1 MTIQQLRYF
10 LALCQDLNYTRTAGR
25 LYLSRQALRLS
36 IAALENELCGPLF
49 INVRNHLAL
58 TEKGQRFRAQA
69 APVVE
74 QFDRMCAQA
83 YQDIRSPALRLG
95 ISVALVPSYLPMLG
109 DVLEQFRQ
117 QYPGIPLE
125 TTLLSNDAVCAQLQN
140 GTLDAGLVMDLGGCA
155 AGLARTA
162 LTRHTA
168 ALLVPRCSPFW
179 GRSSI
184 APAELDGRLLLV
196 PGLAPEPLAAVEYPA
211 AGRCPPEGRDRRAI
225 LSSALPHP
233 GAQRS
238 GPGPVGDHLRP
249 QHGQCSGRGTG
260 RHAAHL
266 RRLFAA
272 GARRAPLC
280 PAFVQLFAGT
290 PAQSMKE
297 GTPYAFLWNHRP
309 GLRQCRNSAP
319 PCGRRHDRPAHEPF
333 PRGAGRTR

>member
-49 INVRNHLAL
+49 TNVRNHLVL

-95 ISVALVPSYLPMLG
+95 ISVALVPSYLPCWG

-168 ALLVPRCSPFW
+168 PCWCPAAARSGAQQHRP
-179 GRSSI
+179 GR
-184 APAELDGRLLLV
+184 AGRPAAVGAG
-196 PGLAPEPLAAVEYPA
+196 PCAGAAGPAVEYPA

-260 RHAAHL
+260 RMPPICAAFLQPEHAEHPCVRLLCSFLQEHL
-266 RRLFAA
+266 RNL
-272 GARRAPLC
+272 
-280 PAFVQLFAGT
+280 
-290 PAQSMKE
+290 
-297 GTPYAFLWNHRP
+297 
-309 GLRQCRNSAP
+309 
-319 PCGRRHDRPAHEPF
+319 
-333 PRGAGRTR
+333 

>member
-10 LALCQDLNYTRTAGR
+10 LALCQDLNYTRTAER

-95 ISVALVPSYLPMLG
+95 ISVALVPNYLPMLG

-168 ALLVPRCSPFW
+168 ALLVP
-179 GRSSI
+179 
-184 APAELDGRLLLV
+184 
-196 PGLAPEPLAAVEYPA
+196 GLAPEPLAP
-211 AGRCPPEGRDRRAI
+211 
-225 LSSALPHP
+225 LWNT
-233 GAQRS
+233 
-238 GPGPVGDHLRP
+238 LR
-249 QHGQCSGRGTG
+249 Q
-260 RHAAHL
+260 
-266 RRLFAA
+266 A
-272 GARRAPLC
+272 GARPKVEIGEQYYQVLYRTQERNGLALDRLEITSDHC
-280 PAFVQLFAGT
+280 MDNVQDVALDGMPPICA
-290 PAQSMKE
+290 
-297 GTPYAFLWNHRP
+297 AFLQPEHAEHPCVRLLCSFLQEH
-309 GLRQCRNSAP
+309 LRNL
-319 PCGRRHDRPAHEPF
+319 
-333 PRGAGRTR
+333 

>member
-10 LALCQDLNYTRTAGR
+10 LALCEDLNYTHTAGR

-36 IAALENELCGPLF
+36 IAALEEELCGPLF

-74 QFDRMCAQA
+74 QFDRMCVQA

-168 ALLVPRCSPFW
+168 ARSGGAAASPRQSWTASCCWCRALRRSRWPRC
-179 GRSSI
+179 GI
-184 APAELDGRLLLV
+184 
-196 PGLAPEPLAAVEYPA
+196 
-211 AGRCPPEGRDRRAI
+211 
-225 LSSALPHP
+225 
-233 GAQRS
+233 
-238 GPGPVGDHLRP
+238 
-249 QHGQCSGRGTG
+249 
-260 RHAAHL
+260 
-266 RRLFAA
+266 
-272 GARRAPLC
+272 
-280 PAFVQLFAGT
+280 
-290 PAQSMKE
+290 
-297 GTPYAFLWNHRP
+297 
-309 GLRQCRNSAP
+309 
-319 PCGRRHDRPAHEPF
+319 PCGRPVPA
-333 PRGAGRTR
+333 RR

>member
-25 LYLSRQALRLS
+25 MYLSRQALRLS
-36 IAALENELCGPLF
+36 IAALEEELCGPLF

-58 TEKGQRFRAQA
+58 TEKGQRFRTQA

-184 APAELDGRLLLV
+184 APAELDGQLLSV
-196 PGLAPEPLAAVEYPA
+196 GAGPCAGAAGPAVEYPA

-280 PAFVQLFAGT
+280 PAFV
-290 PAQSMKE
+290 
-297 GTPYAFLWNHRP
+297 
-309 GLRQCRNSAP
+309 
-319 PCGRRHDRPAHEPF
+319 
-333 PRGAGRTR
+333 

>member
-25 LYLSRQALRLS
+25 MYLSRQALRLS
-36 IAALENELCGPLF
+36 IAALEEELCGPLF

-58 TEKGQRFRAQA
+58 TEKGQRFRTQA
-69 APVVE
+69 APV
-74 QFDRMCAQA
+74 
-83 YQDIRSPALRLG
+83 
-95 ISVALVPSYLPMLG
+95 VPSYLPMLG

-184 APAELDGRLLLV
+184 APAELDGQLLLV
-196 PGLAPEPLAAVEYPA
+196 PGLAPEPLAP
-211 AGRCPPEGRDRRAI
+211 
-225 LSSALPHP
+225 LWNT
-233 GAQRS
+233 
-238 GPGPVGDHLRP
+238 LR
-249 QHGQCSGRGTG
+249 Q
-260 RHAAHL
+260 
-266 RRLFAA
+266 A
-272 GARRAPLC
+272 GARPKVEIGEQYYQVLYRTQERNGLALDRLEITSDHSMDN
-280 PAFVQLFAGT
+280 VQDVALDGMPPICA
-290 PAQSMKE
+290 
-297 GTPYAFLWNHRP
+297 AFLQPEHAEHPCSRLLCSFLQEH
-309 GLRQCRNSAP
+309 LRNL
-319 PCGRRHDRPAHEPF
+319 
-333 PRGAGRTR
+333 

>member
-1 MTIQQLRYF
+1 MDLHGADRTEFLTAEAVDAGFSVYARLAAFYRDGLCRADIRAFFAADAVLRAQLRE
-10 LALCQDLNYTRTAGR
+10 GR
-25 LYLSRQALRLS
+25 EHMELHAVGKSGKRPLSAAAEKDARLRGDGLVVRDRKRGG
-36 IAALENELCGPLF
+36 IA
-49 INVRNHLAL
+49 
-58 TEKGQRFRAQA
+58 EKLQPFRAVRAQA

-184 APAELDGRLLLV
+184 APAELDGQLLLV
-196 PGLAPEPLAAVEYPA
+196 PGLAPEPLAP
-211 AGRCPPEGRDRRAI
+211 
-225 LSSALPHP
+225 LWNTL
-233 GAQRS
+233 
-238 GPGPVGDHLRP
+238 
-249 QHGQCSGRGTG
+249 
-260 RHAAHL
+260 
-266 RRLFAA
+266 A
-272 GARRAPLC
+272 GARPKVEIGEQYYQVLYRTQERNGLALDRLEITSDHSMDN
-280 PAFVQLFAGT
+280 VQDVALDGMPPICA
-290 PAQSMKE
+290 
-297 GTPYAFLWNHRP
+297 AFLQPEPAEHPCVRLLCSFLQEH
-309 GLRQCRNSAP
+309 LRNL
-319 PCGRRHDRPAHEPF
+319 
-333 PRGAGRTR
+333 

>member
-10 LALCQDLNYTRTAGR
+10 LALCEDLNYTRTAGR
-25 LYLSRQALRLS
+25 MYLSRQALRLS

-125 TTLLSNDAVCAQLQN
+125 TASFSNDAVCAQLQN

-155 AGLARTA
+155 A
-162 LTRHTA
+162 
-168 ALLVPRCSPFW
+168 
-179 GRSSI
+179 
-184 APAELDGRLLLV
+184 ELDGQLLLV
-196 PGLAPEPLAAVEYPA
+196 PGLAPEPLAP
-211 AGRCPPEGRDRRAI
+211 
-225 LSSALPHP
+225 LWNT
-233 GAQRS
+233 
-238 GPGPVGDHLRP
+238 LR
-249 QHGQCSGRGTG
+249 Q
-260 RHAAHL
+260 
-266 RRLFAA
+266 A
-272 GARRAPLC
+272 GARPKVEIGEQYYQVLYRTQERNGLALDRLEITSDHSMDN
-280 PAFVQLFAGT
+280 VQDVALDGMPPICA
-290 PAQSMKE
+290 
-297 GTPYAFLWNHRP
+297 AFLQPEHAEHPCVRLLC
-309 GLRQCRNSAP
+309 GFLQEHLRNL
-319 PCGRRHDRPAHEPF
+319 
-333 PRGAGRTR
+333 

>member
-140 GTLDAGLVMDLGGCA
+140 GTLDAGLVMDRLEITSDHSMGNVQDVALDGMPPICA
-155 AGLARTA
+155 AFLQPE
-162 LTRHTA
+162 H
-168 ALLVPRCSPFW
+168 
-179 GRSSI
+179 
-184 APAELDGRLLLV
+184 AEHPCVRLLCSFLQ
-196 PGLAPEPLAAVEYPA
+196 E
-211 AGRCPPEGRDRRAI
+211 
-225 LSSALPHP
+225 
-233 GAQRS
+233 
-238 GPGPVGDHLRP
+238 HLRN
-249 QHGQCSGRGTG
+249 
-260 RHAAHL
+260 L
-266 RRLFAA
+266 
-272 GARRAPLC
+272 
-280 PAFVQLFAGT
+280 
-290 PAQSMKE
+290 
-297 GTPYAFLWNHRP
+297 
-309 GLRQCRNSAP
+309 
-319 PCGRRHDRPAHEPF
+319 
-333 PRGAGRTR
+333 

>member
-1 MTIQQLRYF
+1 MSGPELYPH
-10 LALCQDLNYTRTAGR
+10 GR
-25 LYLSRQALRLS
+25 ADVSVPALRLS
-36 IAALENELCGPLF
+36 IAALEEELCGPLF

-74 QFDRMCAQA
+74 QFERMCAQA

-109 DVLEQFRQ
+109 NVLEQFRQ

-184 APAELDGRLLLV
+184 APAELDGQLLLV
-196 PGLAPEPLAAVEYPA
+196 PGLAPEPLAP
-211 AGRCPPEGRDRRAI
+211 
-225 LSSALPHP
+225 LWNT
-233 GAQRS
+233 
-238 GPGPVGDHLRP
+238 LR
-249 QHGQCSGRGTG
+249 Q
-260 RHAAHL
+260 
-266 RRLFAA
+266 A
-272 GARRAPLC
+272 GARPKVEIGEQYYQVLYRTQERNGLALDRLEITSDHC
-280 PAFVQLFAGT
+280 MDNVQDVALDGMPPICA
-290 PAQSMKE
+290 
-297 GTPYAFLWNHRP
+297 AFLQPEHAEHLCVRLLCSFLQEH
-309 GLRQCRNSAP
+309 LRNL
-319 PCGRRHDRPAHEPF
+319 
-333 PRGAGRTR
+333 

>member
-25 LYLSRQALRLS
+25 MYLSRQALRLS

-179 GRSSI
+179 G
-184 APAELDGRLLLV
+184 
-196 PGLAPEPLAAVEYPA
+196 AAASPRQSWTA
-211 AGRCPPEGRDRRAI
+211 SCCWCRA
-225 LSSALPHP
+225 
-233 GAQRS
+233 
-238 GPGPVGDHLRP
+238 
-249 QHGQCSGRGTG
+249 
-260 RHAAHL
+260 L
-266 RRLFAA
+266 RRSRWPRC
-272 GARRAPLC
+272 GI
-280 PAFVQLFAGT
+280 
-290 PAQSMKE
+290 
-297 GTPYAFLWNHRP
+297 
-309 GLRQCRNSAP
+309 
-319 PCGRRHDRPAHEPF
+319 PCGRPVPA
-333 PRGAGRTR
+333 RR

>member
-184 APAELDGRLLLV
+184 APAELDGQLLLV
-196 PGLAPEPLAAVEYPA
+196 PGLAPEPLAPLWNTLRQAGARPKVEIGEQY
-211 AGRCPPEGRDRRAI
+211 
-225 LSSALPHP
+225 
-233 GAQRS
+233 
-238 GPGPVGDHLRP
+238 LRP
-249 QHGQCSGRGTG
+249 LHGQCSGRGTG

-280 PAFVQLFAGT
+280 PAFV
-290 PAQSMKE
+290 
-297 GTPYAFLWNHRP
+297 
-309 GLRQCRNSAP
+309 
-319 PCGRRHDRPAHEPF
+319 
-333 PRGAGRTR
+333 

>member
-168 ALLVPRCSPFW
+168 APLWNTLRQAGARPKVEIGEQYYQVLYRTQERNGLALDRLEITSDHSMGNVQDVALDGMPPICAAFLQPEH
-179 GRSSI
+179 
-184 APAELDGRLLLV
+184 AEHPCGRLLCSFLQ
-196 PGLAPEPLAAVEYPA
+196 E
-211 AGRCPPEGRDRRAI
+211 
-225 LSSALPHP
+225 
-233 GAQRS
+233 
-238 GPGPVGDHLRP
+238 HLRN
-249 QHGQCSGRGTG
+249 
-260 RHAAHL
+260 L
-266 RRLFAA
+266 
-272 GARRAPLC
+272 
-280 PAFVQLFAGT
+280 
-290 PAQSMKE
+290 
-297 GTPYAFLWNHRP
+297 
-309 GLRQCRNSAP
+309 
-319 PCGRRHDRPAHEPF
+319 
-333 PRGAGRTR
+333 

>member
-10 LALCQDLNYTRTAGR
+10 LALCEDLNYTHTAGR
-25 LYLSRQALRLS
+25 MYLSRQALRLS
-36 IAALENELCGPLF
+36 IAALEEELCGPLF

-83 YQDIRSPALRLG
+83 HQDIRSPALRLG

-117 QYPGIPLE
+117 QYPGIPL
-125 TTLLSNDAVCAQLQN
+125 
-140 GTLDAGLVMDLGGCA
+140 DLGGCA

-184 APAELDGRLLLV
+184 APAELDGQLLLV
-196 PGLAPEPLAAVEYPA
+196 PGLAPEPLAP
-211 AGRCPPEGRDRRAI
+211 
-225 LSSALPHP
+225 LWNT
-233 GAQRS
+233 
-238 GPGPVGDHLRP
+238 LR
-249 QHGQCSGRGTG
+249 Q
-260 RHAAHL
+260 
-266 RRLFAA
+266 A
-272 GARRAPLC
+272 GARPKVEIGEQYYQVLYRTQERNGLALDRLEITSDHC
-280 PAFVQLFAGT
+280 MDNVQDVALDGMPPICA
-290 PAQSMKE
+290 
-297 GTPYAFLWNHRP
+297 AFLQPEHAEHPCVRLLCSFLQEH
-309 GLRQCRNSAP
+309 LRNL
-319 PCGRRHDRPAHEPF
+319 
-333 PRGAGRTR
+333 

>member
-125 TTLLSNDAVCAQLQN
+125 TASFSNDAVCAQLQN
-140 GTLDAGLVMDLGGCA
+140 GTLDAGLE
-155 AGLARTA
+155 
-162 LTRHTA
+162 
-168 ALLVPRCSPFW
+168 
-179 GRSSI
+179 SI
-184 APAELDGRLLLV
+184 AFCCISTGVFCFPNEDAAEIAVQTVKEFLQTPTTIKKVIFNVFKDLDKEIYTRLLT
-196 PGLAPEPLAAVEYPA
+196 A
-211 AGRCPPEGRDRRAI
+211 
-225 LSSALPHP
+225 
-233 GAQRS
+233 
-238 GPGPVGDHLRP
+238 
-249 QHGQCSGRGTG
+249 
-260 RHAAHL
+260 
-266 RRLFAA
+266 
-272 GARRAPLC
+272 
-280 PAFVQLFAGT
+280 
-290 PAQSMKE
+290 
-297 GTPYAFLWNHRP
+297 
-309 GLRQCRNSAP
+309 
-319 PCGRRHDRPAHEPF
+319 
-333 PRGAGRTR
+333 

>member
-25 LYLSRQALRLS
+25 MYLSRQALRLS
-36 IAALENELCGPLF
+36 IAALEEELCGPLF

-95 ISVALVPSYLPMLG
+95 ISVALVPSYLPILG

-184 APAELDGRLLLV
+184 APAELGEQYYQVLYRTQERNGLALDRLEITSDHSMDNVQDVALDGMPPICAAFLQLEHAEHPCVRLLCSFLQ
-196 PGLAPEPLAAVEYPA
+196 E
-211 AGRCPPEGRDRRAI
+211 
-225 LSSALPHP
+225 
-233 GAQRS
+233 
-238 GPGPVGDHLRP
+238 HLRN
-249 QHGQCSGRGTG
+249 
-260 RHAAHL
+260 L
-266 RRLFAA
+266 
-272 GARRAPLC
+272 
-280 PAFVQLFAGT
+280 
-290 PAQSMKE
+290 
-297 GTPYAFLWNHRP
+297 
-309 GLRQCRNSAP
+309 
-319 PCGRRHDRPAHEPF
+319 
-333 PRGAGRTR
+333 

>member
-1 MTIQQLRYF
+1 M
-10 LALCQDLNYTRTAGR
+10 
-25 LYLSRQALRLS
+25 
-36 IAALENELCGPLF
+36 
-49 INVRNHLAL
+49 RNHLAL

-74 QFDRMCAQA
+74 QFDRMCVQA

-184 APAELDGRLLLV
+184 APAELDGQLLLV
-196 PGLAPEPLAAVEYPA
+196 PGLAPEPLAP
-211 AGRCPPEGRDRRAI
+211 
-225 LSSALPHP
+225 LWNT
-233 GAQRS
+233 
-238 GPGPVGDHLRP
+238 LR
-249 QHGQCSGRGTG
+249 Q
-260 RHAAHL
+260 
-266 RRLFAA
+266 A
-272 GARRAPLC
+272 GARPKVEIGEQYYQVLYRTQERNGLALDRLEITSDHSMDN
-280 PAFVQLFAGT
+280 VQDVALDGMPPICA
-290 PAQSMKE
+290 
-297 GTPYAFLWNHRP
+297 AFLQPEPAEH
-309 GLRQCRNSAP
+309 
-319 PCGRRHDRPAHEPF
+319 PCGRLLCSFLQEHLRNL
-333 PRGAGRTR
+333 